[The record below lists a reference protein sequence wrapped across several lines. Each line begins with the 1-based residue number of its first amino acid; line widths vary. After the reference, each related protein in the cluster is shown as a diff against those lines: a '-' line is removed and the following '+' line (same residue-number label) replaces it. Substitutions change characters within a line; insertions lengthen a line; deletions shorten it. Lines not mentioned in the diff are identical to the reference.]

1 MIGSIKNLDFEH
13 RSGFITAEGGKNV
26 YFAASAV
33 WEYDY
38 SFLTV
43 GQLVSFDLLDGQWP
57 KAINVHLLEGRHTA
71 NEQQKMSQGP
81 TEVRFVNFDEANGV
95 RTFHFQAII
104 CHKEMR
110 EYAVTADMTMFGKH
124 HVGIQEG
131 PALCSRIVAAELAAG
146 HTDHRKLVLTEAQIL
161 AHVASR
167 PIPKPR
173 RYRRPR
179 PGLRVLG

>member
-1 MIGSIKNLDFEH
+1 MIGSIKNLNFGH
-13 RSGFITAEGGKNV
+13 RSGFITAEGGRSI

-57 KAINVHLLEGRHTA
+57 KAVNVHRFEGRHPTNA
-71 NEQQKMSQGP
+71 REVPQGS
-81 TEVRFVNFDEANGV
+81 TEVRFVGFDQENGV
-95 RTFHFQAII
+95 RTFRFQAVI
-104 CHKEMR
+104 CHKEER
-110 EYAVTADMTMFGKH
+110 EFTVTADMSMFGKH
-124 HVGIQEG
+124 HVVIQEG
-131 PALCSRIVAAELAAG
+131 PALCSRMVAAELAAG
-146 HTDHRKLVLTEAQIL
+146 RTGLSQLVLTEKDIL

-173 RYRRPR
+173 RFRRVR